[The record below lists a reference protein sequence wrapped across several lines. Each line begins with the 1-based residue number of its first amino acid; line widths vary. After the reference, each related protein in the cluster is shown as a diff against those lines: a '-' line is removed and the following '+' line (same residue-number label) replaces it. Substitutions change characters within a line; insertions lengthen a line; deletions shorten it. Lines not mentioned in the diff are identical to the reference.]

1 MKNKLT
7 ISAVHYQ
14 EEVNELVLSIDRE
27 IDLSNIKP
35 MEQMLVDSDHLA
47 FVYILEVDNDYT
59 YLVLPEH
66 SWSDLKKAHQTEAA
80 VKLTNG
86 KTEILLTAFQE
97 ELSYLIENI
106 TGNSNYGEVMVE
118 KVESIF
124 QGIVQ
129 E

>member
-7 ISAVHYQ
+7 VSAVHYQ
-14 EEVNELVLSIDRE
+14 EKVNELVLSIDRE
-27 IDLSNIKP
+27 IDLSNIKA

-66 SWSDLKKAHQTEAA
+66 SWSELKKAHQTEAA

-86 KTEILLTAFQE
+86 KAELLLSAFQE

-106 TGNSNYGEVMVE
+106 TGNSNYGEIMVE
-118 KVESIF
+118 KVECIF

>member
-106 TGNSNYGEVMVE
+106 TGNSNYGEVMVD

-124 QGIVQ
+124 QGITQ

>member
-124 QGIVQ
+124 QGITQ